1 MHELIEPLHAPVAG
15 YGQLRATRIQLS
27 FCTPKTV
34 HVGAISASG
43 PGRSLI
49 PGLRSRLSKHIL
61 AGFMVLS
68 AVGACPPHNG
78 VG

>member
-1 MHELIEPLHAPVAG
+1 VKSNHCLEV
-15 YGQLRATRIQLS
+15 QLS
-27 FCTPKTV
+27 MHSRADEMINRTEF
-34 HVGAISASG
+34 GATHESGIG
-43 PGRSLI
+43 PGCSLI